1 MLHMLIVAF
10 YKYIQFQI
18 KTKSSLFILFFLFCL
33 EDYSMN
39 LDFTV
44 AEPGNLIRVYYS
56 NEYFFNAIRNF
67 SYKTFCSVRK
77 TSAHIRMGLK
87 T

>member
-1 MLHMLIVAF
+1 
-10 YKYIQFQI
+10 
-18 KTKSSLFILFFLFCL
+18 
-33 EDYSMN
+33 MN

-77 TSAHIRMGLK
+77 TSAHIRTGLK